1 MLKDEMN
8 EEMYGTREDEIKP
21 LHSGWICLYEG
32 NIVKFRTSGRH
43 EYAKNSSQL
52 YSESRQFAREINL
65 QREEQTGE
73 YVMWSSMICPC
84 PRQLAERAAW
94 E

>member
-1 MLKDEMN
+1 MLKDELTN
-8 EEMYGTREDEIKP
+8 EMYGTSEGEVKP

-32 NIVKFRTSGRH
+32 NIVKFRTNGRH

-52 YSESRQFAREINL
+52 YQESRPFALDINL
-65 QREEQTGE
+65 QREEQAGE

-84 PRQLAERAAW
+84 PRSLAEKAIW
-94 E
+94 